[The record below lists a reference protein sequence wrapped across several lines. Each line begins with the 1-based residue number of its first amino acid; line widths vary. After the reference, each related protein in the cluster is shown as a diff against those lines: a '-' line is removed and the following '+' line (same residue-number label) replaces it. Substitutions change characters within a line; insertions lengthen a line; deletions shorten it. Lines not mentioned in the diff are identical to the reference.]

1 MDFSTKGRSQFIQQ
15 IEAFID
21 QQEQGAQKEIQEEE
35 TLPMT
40 ETIDTAEAD
49 QLSLFEDDAF
59 DEEPVNENKEV
70 ATETINRTTEELEQV
85 MNNGMQF
92 LSGLFKMSTGKEMGV
107 ENQKIE
113 IDPETG
119 EVVMRFKMKF

>member
-1 MDFSTKGRSQFIQQ
+1 QQ
-15 IEAFID
+15 AHS
-21 QQEQGAQKEIQEEE
+21 EIQEEE
-35 TLPMT
+35 TLPKI
-40 ETIDTAEAD
+40 EIDDTAASD
-49 QLSLFEDDAF
+49 QLHLFDDEPL
-59 DEEPVNENKEV
+59 DEEPIKEQKDV
-70 ATETINRTTEELEQV
+70 VTETTNRTTAELEQV